1 VEQYNALPLHNPV
14 GATTRVPRG
23 TAALPLAAATDRPH
37 TALSLANA
45 YRYALAFAQ
54 VRSTRHSARKKNH
67 ALSAMPTTPPTA
79 AQLHP
84 GYDCVVATHEA
95 LARALPM
102 LGDVFVGFPPVGGL
116 LAEVLAHADP
126 GCVTVRNAAL
136 TFHYGARNGGWG
148 SSTTPDVAKVN
159 VNSTVGTG
167 RGGDAK
173 ARLVALNQRLARE
186 ARDAATAAVGGGYL
200 PGARCR
206 DMLQPPATCTA
217 AQYYPPPGGTAA
229 PKAVWA

>member
-1 VEQYNALPLHNPV
+1 
-14 GATTRVPRG
+14 
-23 TAALPLAAATDRPH
+23 
-37 TALSLANA
+37 
-45 YRYALAFAQ
+45 
-54 VRSTRHSARKKNH
+54 
-67 ALSAMPTTPPTA
+67 
-79 AQLHP
+79 
-84 GYDCVVATHEA
+84 VVATPEA

-148 SSTTPDVAKVN
+148 SSGSSSTTPDVAKVK
-159 VNSTVGTG
+159 VNSTVWTG

-186 ARDAATAAVGGGYL
+186 ARDAATAAMGGRYL

-206 DMLQPPATCTA
+206 DLLQPPATCTA
-217 AQYYPPPGGTAA
+217 AHYYPPPGGAAA

>member
-1 VEQYNALPLHNPV
+1 
-14 GATTRVPRG
+14 
-23 TAALPLAAATDRPH
+23 
-37 TALSLANA
+37 
-45 YRYALAFAQ
+45 
-54 VRSTRHSARKKNH
+54 
-67 ALSAMPTTPPTA
+67 MPPTPPTA

-126 GCVTVRNAAL
+126 GCVTVRNTAL

-148 SSTTPDVAKVN
+148 SSSSGSSSGSSSDAPDVAKVN

-186 ARDAATAAVGGGYL
+186 ARDAATAAVGGRYL

-206 DMLQPPATCTA
+206 DLLQPPATCTA
-217 AQYYPPPGGTAA
+217 AHYYPPPGGAAA